1 MIISYD
7 IIRKNLS
14 IIEELKAEFPNLVEY
29 EKLLIQNNISSDEV
43 SRKRINSLLED
54 LHFSGFEPYTSFI
67 QAINRIK
74 NPDSV
79 PLEQLLIH
87 EDGLKYSNI
96 KPIICENMK
105 SDFSDDKKIQK
116 IFLNKSKSKFDQLF
130 DNQRL
135 LGRYSYNLDKSN
147 LLIINYL
154 IQNQVNVNKNCITSI
169 TFLNHFANE
178 LPVFDRFQLDEITI
192 TKKIVSEFSGLLD
205 KIKED
210 FDWRRIN
217 FGYLNRNITSSIHEK
232 VLTIKNGDFVKFISS
247 KEKLPS
253 NYNCNLTTNKT
264 YTVDYIRMGYDNLL
278 ITIKDDENR
287 RIELPY
293 RYFSEITKM
302 REDKISFLF
311 DN

>member
-1 MIISYD
+1 MII
-7 IIRKNLS
+7 I
-14 IIEELKAEFPNLVEY
+14 FPNKSLYYKKFLE
-29 EKLLIQNNISSDEV
+29 LISSME
-43 SRKRINSLLED
+43 
-54 LHFSGFEPYTSFI
+54 
-67 QAINRIK
+67 
-74 NPDSV
+74 
-79 PLEQLLIH
+79 
-87 EDGLKYSNI
+87 NI
-96 KPIICENMK
+96 THQECPIC
-105 SDFSDDKKIQK
+105 
-116 IFLNKSKSKFDQLF
+116 
-130 DNQRL
+130 
-135 LGRYSYNLDKSN
+135 
-147 LLIINYL
+147 
-154 IQNQVNVNKNCITSI
+154 
-169 TFLNHFANE
+169 
-178 LPVFDRFQLDEITI
+178 
-192 TKKIVSEFSGLLD
+192 LD